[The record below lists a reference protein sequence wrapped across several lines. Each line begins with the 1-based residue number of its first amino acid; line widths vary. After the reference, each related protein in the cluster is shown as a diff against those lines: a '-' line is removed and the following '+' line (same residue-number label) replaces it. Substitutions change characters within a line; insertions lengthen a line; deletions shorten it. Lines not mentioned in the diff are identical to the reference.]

1 MAEAPL
7 PMTAVWPPEDYMD
20 IDNTNDM
27 KALHYLPLAAFCLM
41 AASCNVGHKQAEPT
55 SGIQLANLDTTALP
69 GTDFYQY
76 ACGGWVKQNPIPP
89 EYSQYGSFTILAENN
104 RKQIQGLIE
113 ELASTKHEAGSV
125 GQKIGDLYRIAMD
138 STKLNQDGSRPIIAD
153 IIGIGSMEDKH
164 EVYAMLGELQKQGV
178 VAYNVVYVGADEMNS
193 SMNAVQTYQAGL
205 SMGERDYYLENDEA
219 TVKIREAFHTH
230 VYKMFCLT
238 GFGEKNSKTAS
249 DVVME
254 VETRLARAYR
264 SRTELRDPHAN
275 YNKMTLQELKKE
287 MPTFDWDAYLDAL
300 DLKDV
305 REVIVGQPASLRAA
319 AEILDTLPIEKQRF
333 YLQWKLIDA
342 AAPRLSDAFVEQD
355 FDFYSRTMSGTQ
367 EMQPRWKRAVST
379 VSSTL
384 GEAVG
389 QMYTAKYFPAE
400 AKQRMVTLVKNL
412 QESLG
417 QRIRNLQWMGD
428 STKQKALDKL
438 AAFHVKI
445 GYPDKWKD
453 YSTLEIKD
461 DSYWANM
468 KRANAWSHAEMVDK
482 AGKPVDKDEWLM
494 TPQTVNAYYNPT
506 TNEICF
512 PAGILQYPFFDMEAD
527 DAFNYGAIGV
537 VIGHEMTHGFDDQGR
552 QYDRDGNLKDWW
564 TEEDAKRF
572 DERAQRM
579 VTFFDS
585 IEVAPGVHANG
596 KMTLGENIADHGG
609 LQISFQ
615 AFRNAT
621 AAAPLADKD
630 GFTPEQRFFLAYA
643 GVWAN
648 NIRPEEVLNRTK
660 SDVHSLGEWRVN
672 GALRHIGAWH
682 DAFNVK
688 EGDPMFLPAEERV
701 SIW

>member
-1 MAEAPL
+1 
-7 PMTAVWPPEDYMD
+7 MD

-76 ACGGWVKQNPIPP
+76 ACGGWVKQNPIPA

-113 ELASTKHEAGSV
+113 ELASKRHKAGSV
-125 GQKIGDLYRIAMD
+125 EQKIGDLYRIAMD
-138 STKLNQDGSRPIIAD
+138 SAKLNKDGVDPIVSE
-153 IIGIGSMEDKH
+153 IIGIGTMKDKSA
-164 EVYAMLGELQKQGV
+164 VYAMLGELQKHGII
-178 VAYNVVYVGADEMNS
+178 AYNAVYVGADEMNS
-193 SMNAVQTYQAGL
+193 SMNAVQTFQAGL

-219 TVKIREAFHTH
+219 TVKIREAFRTH
-230 VYKMFCLT
+230 VYKMLMLT
-238 GFGEKNSKTAS
+238 GFGEKNSKRGS

-254 VETRLARAYR
+254 VETSLARAYR

-275 YNKMTLQELKKE
+275 YNKMTLDELKKE
-287 MPTFDWDAYLDAL
+287 VPNFDWDAYLAAL

-319 AEILDTLPIEKQRF
+319 ADIIDSLPIEKQRI
-333 YLQWKLIDA
+333 YLQWKLVDA
-342 AAPRLSDAFVEQD
+342 AAPCLSDALVEQN

-438 AAFHVKI
+438 ATFHVKI

-453 YSTLEIKD
+453 YSSLEIKD

-468 KRANAWSHAEMVDK
+468 KRANAWSHAEMVAK

-579 VTFFDS
+579 VSFFDS

-609 LQISFQ
+609 LQVSFQ
-615 AFRNAT
+615 AFRKAT

-660 SDVHSLGEWRVN
+660 TDVHSLGEWRVN
-672 GALRHIGAWH
+672 GALRHIGAWY
-682 DAFNVK
+682 DAFDVK

>member
-1 MAEAPL
+1 
-7 PMTAVWPPEDYMD
+7 
-20 IDNTNDM
+20 M
-27 KALHYLPLAAFCLM
+27 KAIHYLPLTAFCLM
-41 AASCNVGHKQAEPT
+41 AASCTPGRQQAELT
-55 SGIQLANLDTTALP
+55 SGLQQANLDTTALP
-69 GTDFYQY
+69 GNDFYQY
-76 ACGGWVKQNPIPP
+76 ACGGWMKLNPIPA
-89 EYSQYGSFTILAENN
+89 EYSQYGSFTILSENN

-113 ELASTKHEAGSV
+113 ELATTEHETGSI

-138 STKLNQDGSRPIIAD
+138 SVKLNDDGVSPIRAELD
-153 IIGIGSMEDKH
+153 RLASLKDRT
-164 EVYAMLGELQKQGV
+164 EVYAVLGDMQKRGI
-178 VAYNVVYVGADEMNS
+178 VAYNMVFVGADEMNS

-205 SMGERDYYLENDEA
+205 SMGERDYYLDNDE
-219 TVKIREAFHTH
+219 TTSRIREAFRIHIQ
-230 VYKMFCLT
+230 KMFALA
-238 GFGEKNSKTAS
+238 GFDEAQAKQAME
-249 DVVME
+249 VVMD

-275 YNKMTLQELKKE
+275 YNKMAMDQLRTQF
-287 MPTFDWDAYLDAL
+287 PTFDWDAYLSAL
-300 DLKDV
+300 DLRDV
-305 REVIVGQPASLRAA
+305 QEVIVGQPASLQAA
-319 AEILDTLPIEKQRF
+319 ADIIATLPIEQQSL
-333 YLQWKLIDA
+333 YLQWKLINA
-342 AAPRLSDAFVEQD
+342 AAPSLSDAFVEQN

-367 EMQPRWKRAVST
+367 EMQPRWKRAVGT
-379 VSSTL
+379 VSSAL

-389 QMYTAKYFPAE
+389 QMYTEKYFPAA
-400 AKQRMVTLVKNL
+400 AKQRMVALVKNL

-417 QRIRNLQWMGD
+417 QRIKGLTWMGD

-438 AAFHVKI
+438 ATFHVKI

-453 YSTLEIKD
+453 YSSLEIKD

-468 KRANAWSHAEMVDK
+468 ERANAWDHAEMVAK

-512 PAGILQYPFFDMEAD
+512 PAGILQYPFFDMQAD

-552 QYDRDGNLKDWW
+552 QYDRDGNLQDWW

-572 DERAQRM
+572 DERAQVM
-579 VTFFDS
+579 VDFFDS

-609 LQISFQ
+609 LQVSFQ
-615 AFRNAT
+615 AFKKAT
-621 AAAPLADKD
+621 EAAPLADKD

-643 GVWAN
+643 NVWAN
-648 NIRPEEVLNRTK
+648 HIRPEEVLSRTK
-660 SDVHSLGEWRVN
+660 SDVHALGKWRVN
-672 GALRHIGAWH
+672 GALKHIGAWY
-682 DAFNVK
+682 DAFGIT
-688 EGDPMFLPAEERV
+688 EGDPMYLPAKKRV